1 MPLLTDKIV
10 NNLETDKHEL
20 LAFDSEV
27 KGFGVRVSPLGTKTY
42 FYKYLNEERK
52 QRKYKIGRHG
62 VLTVVAARK
71 VAKDIAAMVF
81 LGEDPSGER
90 KERKKEARSQKE
102 KTKTVKDLC
111 EHYVER
117 YIKPDPRRREEIYR
131 INSHILPNFGSK
143 SISEVTYND
152 IESWRLSKKD
162 APAGANRVLALL
174 SCMYSEAI
182 KWGWCERNP
191 VKGVSKYPEEKRE
204 RYLDEEELHRLMDV
218 LSSHKGYPAADAL
231 HLIVLTGSRRGEVLN
246 ATWGQ
251 FNLESGVWTKPSHM
265 TKQKKTEHLPLSGE
279 ALEFVQDL
287 YERATVEQGT
297 VSPDSY
303 VFPGKIP
310 GEPLKEIKKFWAR
323 VCREADLKDVHI
335 HDLRHTYASYLVSS
349 GLSLPIIG
357 KLLGHTQA
365 GTTHRYAHL
374 ANETLREATN
384 VFGDKIKSLRE
395 RRLLEGKDR
404 QANAG

>member
-1 MPLLTDKIV
+1 MKDKPI
-10 NNLETDKHEL
+10 
-20 LAFDSEV
+20 
-27 KGFGVRVSPLGTKTY
+27 
-42 FYKYLNEERK
+42 
-52 QRKYKIGRHG
+52 Q
-62 VLTVVAARK
+62 
-71 VAKDIAAMVF
+71 
-81 LGEDPSGER
+81 
-90 KERKKEARSQKE
+90 
-102 KTKTVKDLC
+102 
-111 EHYVER
+111 
-117 YIKPDPRRREEIYR
+117 
-131 INSHILPNFGSK
+131 
-143 SISEVTYND
+143 
-152 IESWRLSKKD
+152 
-162 APAGANRVLALL
+162 ANRVLVSL
-174 SCMYSEAI
+174 SAMYTKAI
-182 KWGWCERNP
+182 KWGWCEKNP

-204 RYLDEEELHRLMDV
+204 RYLDEEELHRLMDI
-218 LSSHKGYPAADAL
+218 LAFHKGYPVADAL
-231 HLIVLTGSRRGEVLN
+231 HLIVLTGSRKGEVLN

-287 YERATVEQGT
+287 YERAGVEQGT
-297 VSPDSY
+297 VDQNSY

-310 GEPLKEIKKFWAR
+310 GKPLKEIKKFWAR

-384 VFGDKIKSLRE
+384 VFGDKIKSMRE
-395 RRLLEGKDR
+395 RRLSEAKDR

>member
-1 MPLLTDKIV
+1 MPLLTDKLV
-10 NNLETDKHEL
+10 NSLETDKHEL
-20 LAFDSEV
+20 LAFDSGI

-42 FYKYLNEERK
+42 FYKYLNEAGT

-62 VLTVVAARK
+62 VFTATDARK
-71 VAKDIAAMVF
+71 IAKGIAAKVS
-81 LGEDPSGER
+81 LKQDPSGEW
-90 KERKKEARSQKE
+90 KERKQESLKKKEL
-102 KTKTVKDLC
+102 TKTVKDIC
-111 EHYVER
+111 DHYIAH
-117 YIKPDPRRREEIYR
+117 YIKPNPKRRDEIYR
-131 INSHILPNFGSK
+131 INSHILPNFGHK
-143 SISEVTYND
+143 PLDGITYND
-152 IESWRLSKKD
+152 IETWKLSKKD
-162 APAGANRVLALL
+162 AATGANRVLTMF
-174 SCMYSEAI
+174 SSMYSLAI
-182 KWGWCERNP
+182 KLGWCEKNP

-204 RYLDEEELHRLMDV
+204 RYLDEEELRRLMEI
-218 LSSHKGYPAADAL
+218 LASHKGYPAADAL

-279 ALEFVQDL
+279 AIEFVQDL
-287 YERATVEQGT
+287 YERATVEQGV

-395 RRLLEGKDR
+395 RRLSEARVG
-404 QANAG
+404 GV